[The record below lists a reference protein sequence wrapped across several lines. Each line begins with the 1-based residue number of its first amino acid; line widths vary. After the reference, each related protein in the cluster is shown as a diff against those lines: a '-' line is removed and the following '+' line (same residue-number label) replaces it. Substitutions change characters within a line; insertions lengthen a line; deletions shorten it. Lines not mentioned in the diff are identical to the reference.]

1 MIGYYCGTVVL
12 SGYNGLLPNV
22 AMGFYYSTHRE
33 SIIET
38 KLFVMKKFYK
48 GGGGALFNAFIF
60 FLEKTVKHRL
70 LQTLE
75 RWGSTFYETFP

>member
-1 MIGYYCGTVVL
+1 MAYYCAFMIGYYCGIVVL

-48 GGGGALFNAFIF
+48 GGGGGLFSMPLF
-60 FLEKTVKHRL
+60 F
-70 LQTLE
+70 
-75 RWGSTFYETFP
+75 S